1 MKKNPA
7 CYLYSLFLF
16 FSCFVSAQYIQVNDN
31 YTAQQLVQ
39 DVLINSSCATVS
51 NFSVSGGNFGNG
63 VQSYGYFSGTNTSF
77 PFREG
82 IVLSTGRA
90 VMTEGPNTSL
100 LDDGNNMDWGGDAD
114 LELAL
119 SINNSVN
126 ATVLEF
132 DFVPLG
138 NRISFDYMLSSE
150 EYHDDAPCRYSDGFA
165 FILQEVNS
173 TEPFDNLAVVPGTF
187 IPVKVTS
194 VHPQIGGSGGCEA
207 QNEQFFGAFN
217 GQDHPTNFNGQT
229 AVMQARANVTPG
241 VLYHIKLVIA
251 DEGNYRYDSAIFIGG
266 GSFNVTTDLGPDRVI
281 ANNNP
286 LCAGGT
292 LPLNA
297 SNPGAISYQWFK
309 NGAAIAGE
317 TNAEY
322 TVRTEGDYSVR
333 VQLTQTCF
341 SEGRIAVEYTAPP
354 VVANQTLLQCDDD
367 NDGLTLFNLT
377 LADALLSNGS
387 PNISA
392 AYYLTQQAA
401 TAGTSPISNPTRFQN
416 TMVNQEIYALVSN
429 QFGCSTI
436 VTVTLATSSNSI
448 TNPTPFIG
456 CEEDNDGLHV
466 FNLTEKNQ
474 EILQALPPGLQ
485 LQYFTS
491 YNAALSAVDAI
502 ADPTAFQTTTPG
514 SQTVYAR
521 VFNGSECYGI
531 AQLQLYVSSFGNSF
545 NDQSV
550 YMCDNGIITLNAGSG
565 YTSYTWNTTP
575 VQTTPSITVNQPG
588 SYKVTVVNSDGCSR
602 DRTFT
607 VMPSGPATGATI
619 DINDFTGNQNSIS
632 ITPQGNGNYEY
643 SLDGATYQAE
653 PVFNGLL
660 AGQYTIYIRDING
673 CLPVYTQEVYVL
685 DYPKFFTPNGDGIND
700 VWRIPFLTQRK
711 DIIVTVFDRY
721 GKVITGFKGTNG
733 GWDGTLNGELLPSTD
748 YWFTIQLEDM
758 QIIRGHFA
766 MMR

>member
-1 MKKNPA
+1 MKKNSA

-16 FSCFVSAQYIQVNDN
+16 FSCYVSAQYIQVNDN

-63 VQSYGYFSGTNTSF
+63 VQSYGYFSGANTSF
-77 PFREG
+77 PFLEG

-100 LDDGNNMDWGGDAD
+100 LDDGSNMDWGGDAD

-150 EYHDDAPCRYSDGFA
+150 EYHDDAPCWYSDGFA

-207 QNEQFFGAFN
+207 QNEQFFGDFN
-217 GQDHPTNFNGQT
+217 GPDHPTNFNGQT

-281 ANNNP
+281 VNNNP
-286 LCAGGT
+286 LCTGAT

-322 TVRTEGDYSVR
+322 IVRTEGNYSVK

-341 SEGRIAVEYTAPP
+341 SEGRITVEYTAPP

-448 TNPTPFIG
+448 TSPTPLIG

-466 FNLTEKNQ
+466 FNLNEKSD

-531 AQLQLYVSSFGNSF
+531 AQLHLNVSSFGSSF
-545 NDQSV
+545 NDQSA
-550 YMCDNGIITLNAGSG
+550 YLCNNSIITLNAGSG

-575 VQTTPSITVNQPG
+575 VQTTPTITVSEPS
-588 SYKVTVVNSDGCSR
+588 SYTVTVVNSDGCSR
-602 DRTFT
+602 DRNFT
-607 VMPSGPATGATI
+607 VMPSGPATGAAI

-632 ITPQGNGNYEY
+632 VIPQGNGNYEY
-643 SLDGATYQAE
+643 SLNGATYQAA